1 MWFLDGLRAV
11 SIKVY
16 SVELMQTASRHWLK
30 ERTVFT
36 QNVFVFQAQTIL
48 EVNAIFCAISLL
60 EFVSKR
66 LCIEMPGFPSKDGS

>member
-1 MWFLDGLRAV
+1 MWSPEGLRAV
-11 SIKVY
+11 SIQVY
-16 SVELMQTASRHWLK
+16 SVEMQTVSRHWLK